1 MSRFRRPTKLDRFRV
16 AKVFSKMLWNWRVR
30 VSEVR
35 KMLPPFSAADD
46 DNDNNFDIIEIK
58 GEWNTIDLYVFRAA
72 QRGCAFC
79 RILEP
84 I

>member
-1 MSRFRRPTKLDRFRV
+1 
-16 AKVFSKMLWNWRVR
+16 
-30 VSEVR
+30 
-35 KMLPPFSAADD
+35 MLPPFSAADD
-46 DNDNNFDIIEIK
+46 DNDNDFDIIEIK